1 MFVPK
6 TFLKQIYTN
15 GSLAN
20 TDDGVRFE
28 LKNRLLDA
36 KLTGVRRV
44 SIGDRDVSL
53 DGATLV
59 LEDGRMLA
67 PPDVSPN
74 APVPFDLGDVFV
86 IRLRTERLA
95 PGTHPIVI
103 EFDSEPFGRLTIE
116 VEDAIAVG

>member
-44 SIGDRDVSL
+44 SIGDRDVPL

-59 LEDGRMLA
+59 LEDGRVLA
-67 PPDVSPN
+67 PPDISPN

-86 IRLRTERLA
+86 IRLRTERLP
-95 PGTHPIVI
+95 PGAHPIAI
-103 EFDSEPFGRLTIE
+103 EFDSEPFGTLTIE
-116 VEDAIAVG
+116 VEDAVAA